1 MISEAPEFA
10 KVLGFANEE
19 TTPGLRLTQMWAK
32 GVDAL
37 GRAKE
42 RIVLWESS
50 QHASCIVNALMMLGL
65 LCQSKEVTGLLI

>member
-19 TTPGLRLTQMWAK
+19 TALGLRLTQMWAK

-42 RIVLWESS
+42 RIVL
-50 QHASCIVNALMMLGL
+50 
-65 LCQSKEVTGLLI
+65 